1 MSVRKEQ
8 EKISAI
14 LMWLQE
20 NQLKYSIEFYH
31 LFKRKKVHI
40 QIGDPMNVRTS
51 IIQAFFSHSQISE
64 YSFKCA
70 SVVSVAFAFQLHTP
84 FRKILRECIIMSA
97 DHFVLALSLSIC
109 LLFKMIS
116 FAWSC
121 ANTKKKAYFYLVIGR
136 NLIELIRRHTK
147 RDT

>member
-1 MSVRKEQ
+1 
-8 EKISAI
+8 
-14 LMWLQE
+14 
-20 NQLKYSIEFYH
+20 
-31 LFKRKKVHI
+31 
-40 QIGDPMNVRTS
+40 MNVRTS

-64 YSFKCA
+64 YSFKSA

-121 ANTKKKAYFYLVIGR
+121 ANTKKSIFLPCNWKKFNRTHSETYK
-136 NLIELIRRHTK
+136 ERHISARSHTHTFASK
-147 RDT
+147 H

>member
-1 MSVRKEQ
+1 
-8 EKISAI
+8 
-14 LMWLQE
+14 
-20 NQLKYSIEFYH
+20 
-31 LFKRKKVHI
+31 
-40 QIGDPMNVRTS
+40 MNVRTS
-51 IIQAFFSHSQISE
+51 IIQAFFLHSHINK
-64 YSFKCA
+64 YFFKCA

-84 FRKILRECIIMSA
+84 FCKILRECIIMSV

-121 ANTKKKAYFYLVIGR
+121 ANTKKAYFYVVLIGR
-136 NLIELIRRHTK
+136 NLIELIRRHTN

>member
-1 MSVRKEQ
+1 MNFITCLRE
-8 EKISAI
+8 
-14 LMWLQE
+14 
-20 NQLKYSIEFYH
+20 
-31 LFKRKKVHI
+31 KKVHI
-40 QIGDPMNVRTS
+40 QIGDPMNVRTN

-116 FAWSC
+116 FAWSSKHKL
-121 ANTKKKAYFYLVIGR
+121 AAQTQKKAYFYLVIGR